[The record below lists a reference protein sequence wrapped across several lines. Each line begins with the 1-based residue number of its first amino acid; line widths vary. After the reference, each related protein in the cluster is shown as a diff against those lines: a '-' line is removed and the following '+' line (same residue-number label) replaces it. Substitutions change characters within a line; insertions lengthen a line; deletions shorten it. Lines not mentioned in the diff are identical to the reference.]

1 MDPIVKQAMA
11 KWPDVPHC
19 YGWLGLD
26 ARGVWRM
33 RDQQAQ
39 ALGLAGDKIRHA
51 ALLGFINRNY
61 MHDSRGCWYFQNG
74 PQRVYVQLEAT
85 PYIARTDPQHGF
97 IAHTGEPLAPLDC
110 AWLSNEGKLL
120 LEYDQKIAQ
129 LDDRDLE
136 QCLSNLRM
144 HGTELTEDQLL
155 GWLDGR
161 FGEQELSLCSAGK
174 QIKVQRIAQDQVAT
188 RFGFVR
194 TPQPDA

>member
-61 MHDSRGCWYFQNG
+61 LHDTRGCWYFQNG

-85 PYIARTDPQHGF
+85 PYIARTDPQYGF
-97 IAHTGEPLAPLDC
+97 VAHTGEPIEPIDGI
-110 AWLSNEGKLL
+110 WLSDGGQML

-136 QCLSNLRM
+136 QCISALRM
-144 HGTELTEDQLL
+144 NGAVPSDEQVLD
-155 GWLDGR
+155 WLEGR
-161 FGEQELSLCSAGK
+161 LGEQELTFYSAEK

-194 TPQPDA
+194 TPLPGA